1 MNDDDVITTPSVRAN
16 YELLCDVKT
25 IMGLTCVLPM
35 QETIQNLNKLAQNK
49 NKFICDYIVV
59 VKLYWQICMPCIS
72 MLIYNIHMTN
82 ISSVFWIWW
91 NALKL
96 SYALCG

>member
-1 MNDDDVITTPSVRAN
+1 MNNDVITAPTVRTN

-49 NKFICDYIVV
+49 DKFICDYIVV

-82 ISSVFWIWW
+82 ISIAFWIWW
-91 NALKL
+91 NAYKL
-96 SYALCG
+96 SYTLRG